1 MIEKK
6 NFFPIG
12 IGTYRLNLDE
22 RTKTLDIKK
31 LNEFQDKRF
40 NSVKIDWS
48 ETGDGVLIDQ
58 LANKF

>member
-12 IGTYRLNLDE
+12 IGTYKLNLDE
-22 RTKTLDIKK
+22 RTKTLDGLLYSI
-31 LNEFQDKRF
+31 N
-40 NSVKIDWS
+40 
-48 ETGDGVLIDQ
+48 Q